1 MHLAMAAGGSA
12 LLEARVSRAEAIAR
26 ELESEIAGGTYSPGE
41 RVGTKRDLQLR
52 FGVAVATVSEAVRL
66 LEIRGMIHARP
77 GPGGGVFVAEPST
90 RAALNQLTLGF
101 KWQAASVAD
110 AVEVLEALE
119 PLVQRD
125 AARYRTDA
133 DVGALA
139 KVLERMERH
148 ADDREAYLKLSC
160 SLRRRVAKVTRNP
173 PLHTLYLTLIEFLE
187 DAIPELAASGFDV
200 AADLAASR
208 AVVAAV
214 AEGRERPLALARPR
228 SAAAA

>member
-1 MHLAMAAGGSA
+1 MTMAAAGSS

-26 ELESEIAGGTYSPGE
+26 ELEGEIAGGTYSPGE
-41 RVGTKRDLQLR
+41 RLGTKRDLRLR
-52 FGVAVATVSEAVRL
+52 FGVAVATVNEAVRL
-66 LEIRGMIHARP
+66 LEIRGLIHARP

-90 RAALNQLTLGF
+90 RAALNQLILGF

-119 PLVQRD
+119 PLVHRD
-125 AARYRTDA
+125 AARFRSDA
-133 DVGALA
+133 DVNALA
-139 KVLERMERH
+139 KTLERMERH

-160 SLRRRVAKVTRNP
+160 QLRRRIAKVSRNA
-173 PLHTLYLTLIEFLE
+173 PLHSMYVTLIDFLE

-200 AADLAASR
+200 AADLASSR

-214 AEGRERPLALARPR
+214 AEGRERPLALARSR
-228 SAAAA
+228 RAAAA